1 MRLAGLTSAL
11 LLAAACT
18 TTPAPVPAV
27 SPPEREFAEPE
38 TERSCLTFLT
48 LKEPGPARD
57 EAFADIEQVML
68 TYILLSMPNCLDS
81 PDPVIRDGYA
91 FEILSLILRAG
102 DQSEETVRTL
112 MTRLLAD
119 LASAGEDKNGF
130 RGPFAALA
138 LAEVARVDRITPF
151 LSEEDRWDLLMAAK
165 TYLGG
170 LTDYRGYSST
180 EGWRHGVAHTADL
193 LMQMS
198 LNSHLTKPQ
207 AEEILAA
214 VATKVG
220 TPDHAYIFGESE
232 RLAAPITYLAFKET
246 FTAEEWAAWFQSLW
260 PADDPLRET
269 AYRSEAALTKLHNL
283 RAFAQS
289 VYVNAVASNDDRMK
303 PVAGAAFQFLN
314 QLP

>member
-1 MRLAGLTSAL
+1 MRRVLIAVSL
-11 LLAAACT
+11 LSITGCAA
-18 TTPAPVPAV
+18 TPAPT
-27 SPPEREFAEPE
+27 PESSKQMDSADAPE
-38 TERSCLTFLT
+38 TTSPCPVVSALSEA
-48 LKEPGPARD
+48 GPARD
-57 EAFADIEQVML
+57 EAYMALDADARAV
-68 TYILLSMPNCLDS
+68 ILLTLPDCLGS
-81 PDPVIRDGYA
+81 PDPALRDGYA
-91 FEILSLILRAG
+91 FEVLSLILRGG
-102 DQSEETVRTL
+102 DQPEETVRTL

-119 LASAGEDKNGF
+119 LANANADKNGF
-130 RGPFAALA
+130 RGPFAVLA

-151 LSEEDRWDLLMAAK
+151 LSEEERWDLLMAAK
-165 TYLGG
+165 AYLGG
-170 LTDYRGYSST
+170 LTDYRGYSDT

-198 LNSHLTKPQ
+198 LNAHLTKPQ

-214 VATKVG
+214 VATQVG

-246 FTAEEWAAWFQSLW
+246 FTAEEWDAWFQSLW
-260 PADDPLRET
+260 PAEDPLRET
-269 AYRSEAALTKLHNL
+269 AYKSEAALTKLHNL

-289 VYVNAVASNDDRMK
+289 VYVSAVASNDERMK

>member
-11 LLAAACT
+11 LLATACT
-18 TTPAPVPAV
+18 ATPAPVPAG
-27 SPPEREFAEPE
+27 SPPELEVTEPE

-48 LKEPGPARD
+48 LKEAGPARD
-57 EAFADIEQVML
+57 EAFADIEQQML
-68 TYILLSMPNCLDS
+68 TYILLSLPNCFGN
-81 PDPVIRDGYA
+81 PDPAVRDGYA
-91 FEILSLILRAG
+91 FEILSLILRGG

-112 MTRLLAD
+112 MTRLLDD
-119 LASAGEDKNGF
+119 LARADEDKNGF

-151 LSEEDRWDLLMAAK
+151 LSEEERWDLLMAAK
-165 TYLGG
+165 TYLEG
-170 LTDYRGYSST
+170 LTDYRGYSNT

-193 LMQMS
+193 LMQIS
-198 LNSHLTKPQ
+198 LYAHLTKPQ

-220 TPDHAYIFGESE
+220 TPDHAYIYGESE
-232 RLAAPITYLAFKET
+232 RLAAPVTYLAFKET
-246 FTAEEWAAWFQSLW
+246 FTAEEWTAWFQSLW
-260 PADDPLRET
+260 PAEDPLREA
-269 AYRSEAALTKLHNL
+269 AYRSEAALTTLHNL
-283 RAFAQS
+283 RAFVQS
-289 VYVNAVASNDDRMK
+289 VYVSAVASNDDRMK